1 MTNQRNPMPTGER
14 RVGAA
19 VLRVRQCEALP
30 VHMRPKTR
38 EIVNLETKFE
48 EQGKGYATTLMYKV
62 CREADAVGLVLVL
75 SPQPWGDNINLS
87 QAQLIEWYQL
97 RFGFQLVQTKP
108 MVLMAR
114 MPGATPR
121 LLTLN
126 PVIEAL
132 QKEKTQ

>member
-1 MTNQRNPMPTGER
+1 MNKQSNPMPTGER
-14 RVGAA
+14 RVGPAT
-19 VLRVRQCEALP
+19 LRVRQCEALP
-30 VHMRPKTR
+30 LHLRPKTR

-48 EQGKGYATTLMYKV
+48 EQGKGYATTLMHKV
-62 CREADAVGLVLVL
+62 CREADAAGLVLVL

-87 QAQLIEWYQL
+87 QAQLLDWYQ
-97 RFGFQLVQTKP
+97 RSFGFQPVQTEP

-126 PVIEAL
+126 PVTEAM